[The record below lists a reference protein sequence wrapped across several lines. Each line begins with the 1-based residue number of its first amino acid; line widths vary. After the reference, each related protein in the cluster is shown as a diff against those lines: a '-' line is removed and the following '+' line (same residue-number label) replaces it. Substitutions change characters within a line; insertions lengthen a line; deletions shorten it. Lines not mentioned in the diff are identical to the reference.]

1 VYKVLPPVALRT
13 TSVLR
18 NSEKQSHCAPFFF
31 GTSQSRSALSIT
43 HRQPNIKKE
52 ISKKH
57 YRTMPLKREL
67 IYIDEQDVTDRIEK
81 YSYKGDRCVIVFK
94 NNDKEFSYGKNRAK
108 IVRTAVSGDK
118 AFSVFNYL
126 KEIADTVGLKTEEG
140 DNILAKSYESIS
152 TIPEFCIL
160 ASLLNGALPT
170 RDSDAANLDFFP
182 FGFNL
187 SQRNAVNTAFA
198 NNLSVIEGPPGTGKT
213 QTILNII
220 ANAILN
226 GQSVAVVSSNNAATK
241 NVYEK
246 LEKNGIEF
254 IAALLGNSQNKKA
267 FIGSQKEIPDLS
279 TFNLSD
285 IQKTEIKVKAAT
297 LVTQLSENLDKKN
310 DLASLKLQLDNIK
323 TEYEHFKETYKDQTR
338 KDVEIKKNI
347 TAEKILELWISL
359 ETLEKKRKKI
369 GFIRR
374 FIYRLKYGI
383 KDKSFYN
390 NSLDEMI
397 FICQLE
403 FYSTKIRE
411 LTNRIEFL
419 ERALKNF
426 AFDTK
431 MKEYTAMSMQLL
443 KAELCKRY
451 NRQKREPYTISELR
465 HKSNEFIKDYPVIMS
480 TTYSLRQS
488 LSDKLFYDYVIIDEA
503 SQVDLATGAL
513 ALSCAKRAVIVG
525 DLKQLPNVVDT
536 DMQIKTD
543 MVFNAYKL
551 EKPYCY
557 SNHSLLSSVI
567 ELLPTVPKTLLKEHY
582 RCHPKI
588 IEFCNKK
595 FYDNQLIVHTEYTDK
610 RQPLVVYK
618 TVQGNHARERM
629 NQRQIDIIKQEI
641 IPNEKLENV
650 DLGIVTPY
658 RNQTNAL
665 QRTFHG
671 TSIKAD
677 TVDKFQGRENE
688 VIILSTVDNEISD
701 FTDNSNRLNVAISRA
716 VEQLILVVNGNEI
729 EKDNNIADL
738 IKYIEYNN
746 FSIVQSE
753 LNSIFDLLYKGYE
766 EERAKIIRKSG
777 KVSAFDSENL
787 MFGLI
792 KQVLAGEKFS
802 KYDVLLHF
810 PIKQLIK
817 DFSKLDEQETK
828 YAANPLT
835 HLDFL
840 IYNKLGKVP
849 VLGIEVDGFEFHKDG
864 TQQAERDKMKDTI
877 LNKYNF
883 PLLRFKT
890 NESSEK
896 EKLMNKLNELQV
908 TK

>member
-1 VYKVLPPVALRT
+1 MSLR
-13 TSVLR
+13 
-18 NSEKQSHCAPFFF
+18 
-31 GTSQSRSALSIT
+31 
-43 HRQPNIKKE
+43 
-52 ISKKH
+52 
-57 YRTMPLKREL
+57 REL
-67 IYIDEQDVTDRIEK
+67 IYIDGKDETDRIEK
-81 YSYKGDRCVIVFK
+81 YSYKGDRCLIVFK
-94 NNDKEFSYGKNRAK
+94 NNSKEFSYSNDRAR
-108 IVRTAVSGDK
+108 IVRTAVSADK
-118 AFSVFNYL
+118 AFNVFNYL
-126 KEIADTVGLKTEEG
+126 KEIAYTVGLKTEEG

-152 TIPEFCIL
+152 EIPEDCSL
-160 ASLLNGALPT
+160 ASLLKGSLSPFNSNSSNIDL
-170 RDSDAANLDFFP
+170 FP

-187 SQRNAVNTAFA
+187 SQRNAVNTAFG

-226 GQSVAVVSSNNAATK
+226 GQSVAVVSSNNSATK

-254 IAALLGNSQNKKA
+254 IAALLGNSQNKKE
-267 FIGSQKEIPDLS
+267 FIRSQKKIPDLS
-279 TFNLSD
+279 KYNLTD
-285 IQKTEIKVKAAT
+285 NQRTEIKEKVAT
-297 LVTQLSENLDKKN
+297 LVTQLSESLDKKN
-310 DLASLKLQLDNIK
+310 ELASLKLQIDNIK
-323 TEYEHFKETYKDQTR
+323 TEYGHFKETYKGRTE
-338 KDVEIKKNI
+338 KNIELKKNI
-347 TAEKILELWISL
+347 TAEKILELWVSL
-359 ETLEKKRKKI
+359 EVLGEKRKKTN
-369 GFIRR
+369 FIRK

-383 KDKSFYN
+383 KDNAFYTN
-390 NSLDEMI
+390 PLDDMI
-397 FICQLE
+397 FICQVK
-403 FYSTKIRE
+403 YYRVKIRE
-411 LTNRIEFL
+411 LTNRIELL
-419 ERALKNF
+419 ELSLGNF
-426 AFDTK
+426 AFDSK
-431 MKEYTAMSMQLL
+431 MKGYTEMSMRLF

-451 NRQKREPYTISELR
+451 NQQKREPYTISELR
-465 HKSNEFIKDYPVIMS
+465 QKSNEFIKDYPVIMS

-525 DLKQLPNVVDT
+525 DIKQLPNVVDT

-543 MVFNAYKL
+543 MVFNSYSLK
-551 EKPYCY
+551 KPYCY
-557 SNHSLLSSVI
+557 SNQSLLSSIV
-567 ELLPTVPKTLLKEHY
+567 ELLPSVPKTLLKEHY

-595 FYDNQLIVHTEYTDK
+595 FYDDQLIVHTEYTDK

-618 TVQGNHARERM
+618 TSQGNHARERM

-665 QRTFHG
+665 QKTFQG

-701 FTDNSNRLNVAISRA
+701 FTDNPNRLNVAVSRA
-716 VEQLILVVNGNEI
+716 VEQLILVVNGNAI
-729 EKDNNIADL
+729 ENDNNISDL

-777 KVSAFDSENL
+777 KVSEFDSENL
-787 MFGLI
+787 MFSLI
-792 KQVLAGEKFS
+792 KQVLADEKFL

-810 PIKQLIK
+810 PIRQLIK

-828 YAANPLT
+828 YASNPLT

-840 IYNKLGKVP
+840 IYNKLGKTP
-849 VLGIEVDGFEFHKDG
+849 VLGIEVDGFEFHKQG
-864 TQQAERDKMKDTI
+864 TQQAERDKMKDKI
-877 LNKYNF
+877 LYKKNF
-883 PLLRFKT
+883 PILRFRT
-890 NESSEK
+890 NESNEK
-896 EKLMNKLNELQV
+896 EKLTNKLNEL
-908 TK
+908 

>member
-1 VYKVLPPVALRT
+1 M
-13 TSVLR
+13 S
-18 NSEKQSHCAPFFF
+18 
-31 GTSQSRSALSIT
+31 
-43 HRQPNIKKE
+43 
-52 ISKKH
+52 
-57 YRTMPLKREL
+57 LKREL
-67 IYIDEQDVTDRIEK
+67 IYIDEQYVTDRIEK
-81 YSYKGDRCVIVFK
+81 YLYKGDRCVVVFK
-94 NNDKEFSYGKNRAK
+94 NSNKEFSYSKNRVK

-118 AFSVFNYL
+118 AFNVFNYL

-140 DNILAKSYESIS
+140 NNILARSYDSIS
-152 TIPEFCIL
+152 EIPKDCIL
-160 ASLLNGALPT
+160 ASLLNGSLPT
-170 RDSDAANLDFFP
+170 GNSNSANPDFFP

-226 GQSVAVVSSNNAATK
+226 GQSVAVVSSNNSATK

-246 LEKNGIEF
+246 LEKNGVEF
-254 IAALLGNSQNKKA
+254 IAALLGNSQNKKE

-279 TFNLSD
+279 TFNLTNA
-285 IQKTEIKVKAAT
+285 QKTEIKVKTAT

-310 DLASLKLQLDNIK
+310 ESALLKLQIDNIK
-323 TEYEHFKETYKDQTR
+323 TEYEHFKKTYKHKTE
-338 KDVEIKKNI
+338 KTVELKKNI
-347 TAEKILELWISL
+347 TAEKILEIWVSL
-359 ETLEKKRKKI
+359 EALEKRRKKI

-383 KDKSFYN
+383 KDKSFYA

-397 FICQLE
+397 FICQLK
-403 FYSTKIRE
+403 YYPTKIRE
-411 LTNRIEFL
+411 LTKRIELL
-419 ERALKNF
+419 EISLKNF
-426 AFDTK
+426 AFDNK
-431 MKEYTAMSMQLL
+431 MKENTEMSMQLL
-443 KAELCKRY
+443 KAELYKRY
-451 NRQKREPYTISELR
+451 NQQKREPYTISELR
-465 HKSNEFIKDYPVIMS
+465 QKSNAFIKDYPVIMS

-488 LSDKLFYDYVIIDEA
+488 LSEKLFYDYVIIDES

-525 DLKQLPNVVDT
+525 DIKQLPNVVDT

-543 MVFNAYKL
+543 LVFNSYNLK
-551 EKPYCY
+551 KPYRY

-567 ELLPTVPKTLLKEHY
+567 ELLPNVPKTLLREHY

-595 FYDNQLIVHTEYTDK
+595 FYDNQLIVHTESTNK

-618 TVQGNHARERM
+618 TAQGNHARERM

-641 IPNEKLENV
+641 IPKEKLENV

-658 RNQTNAL
+658 RNQTNEL
-665 QRTFHG
+665 QRTFQG

-701 FTDNSNRLNVAISRA
+701 FTDNPNRLNVAVSRA
-716 VEQLILVVNGNEI
+716 VEQLILVVNGNEN
-729 EKDNNIADL
+729 ENDNNISDL

-777 KVSAFDSENL
+777 KVSEFDSENL

-792 KQVLAGEKFS
+792 KQVLADEKFLR
-802 KYDVLLHF
+802 YDALLHF
-810 PIKQLIK
+810 PIRRLIK

-828 YAANPLT
+828 YASNPLT

-849 VLGIEVDGFEFHKDG
+849 ILGIEVDGFEFHKQG
-864 TQQAERDKMKDTI
+864 THQAERDKMKDKI
-877 LNKYNF
+877 LDKYNF
-883 PLLRFKT
+883 PILRFRT
-890 NESSEK
+890 NESNEK
-896 EKLMNKLNELQV
+896 EKLTNKLNELQK